1 VADWTTISSLAT
13 AGGTLVLAIATFSAV
28 RSSNRSA
35 RIAEEALLNGM
46 RPLLVSSLPDDPVQ
60 KVVWSDLH
68 AVRLEGGRAI
78 MQCDGDVI
86 YFAIGLRNVGSGIAL
101 LHGWS
106 PIPRRAFMNE
116 AHADPETFRRLR
128 IDLYI
133 APGGTGY
140 FESAIR
146 DADDPLR
153 EDFLRAIK
161 DREPCTVDLLYGD
174 QAGGQRSV
182 TRFTLLPGGED
193 LWYMQAGRHWNIDR
207 PDPR

>member
-46 RPLLVSSLPDDPVQ
+46 RPLLVSSLSSDPVQ
-60 KVVWSDLH
+60 KVLWSDLH

-78 MQCDGDVI
+78 MEVDGDVI
-86 YFAIGLRNVGSGIAL
+86 YFAIGVRNVGSGIAL

-106 PIPRRAFMNE
+106 PLPRRVFTNE
-116 AHADPETFRRLR
+116 PHADPDDFRTLR

-133 APGGTGY
+133 PPGGAGY

-153 EDFLRAIK
+153 EDFVRAIK
-161 DREPCTVDLLYGD
+161 DREPCTIDLMYGD
-174 QAGGQRSV
+174 QSGGQRTI
-182 TRFTLLPGGED
+182 TRFTVLPAGDD
-193 LWYMQAGRHWNIDR
+193 LWITQAGRHWNIDR
-207 PDPR
+207 ADPR